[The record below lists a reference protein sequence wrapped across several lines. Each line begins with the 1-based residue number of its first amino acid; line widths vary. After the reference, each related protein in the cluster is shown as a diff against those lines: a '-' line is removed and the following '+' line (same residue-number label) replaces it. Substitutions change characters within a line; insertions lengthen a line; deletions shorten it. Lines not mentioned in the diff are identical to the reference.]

1 MKPLTSQLSPHIT
14 YIIEDEAF
22 HDRFITQTESG
33 VMMNNISGMLCYYL
47 LLCHSHLKY
56 ATV

>member
-33 VMMNNISGMLCYYL
+33 VMMNNISGMLL
-47 LLCHSHLKY
+47 FTVICHSHLKY